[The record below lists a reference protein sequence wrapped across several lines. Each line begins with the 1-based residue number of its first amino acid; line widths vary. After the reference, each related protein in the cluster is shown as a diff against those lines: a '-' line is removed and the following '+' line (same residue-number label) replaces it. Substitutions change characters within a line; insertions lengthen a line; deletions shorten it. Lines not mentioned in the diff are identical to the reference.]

1 MIDKLPKRALELGY
15 PKDTP
20 CWVVE
25 RATWGDEKIYKGRVD
40 TIGDMVKGVKGV
52 ALILLGE
59 FLNQEERV
67 PSHLY
72 NKDYN

>member
-1 MIDKLPKRALELGY
+1 MIDKLTKRALELGY

-25 RATWGDEKIYKGRVD
+25 RATWRDEKIYKGRVD

-52 ALILLGE
+52 CFNTFRGI
-59 FLNQEERV
+59 LNQEEKSSI
-67 PSHLY
+67 PSIQ
-72 NKDYN
+72 